1 MRRIMAIAAVAL
13 AACSSTATTTTT
25 SSTIPPPV
33 PEELLVEEVV
43 DELGFSISR
52 PVDWTPEIEADL
64 GIASFYSPP
73 VPGDD
78 FTENFNVAR
87 IDIPDELTFE
97 QYVATDART
106 LTQGTAVEIIESGQT
121 DLDGE
126 IAATVR
132 FRTVVDGVN
141 IGFVRAITIHEG
153 DAYEFTFSA
162 SEEDMDRWLPI
173 VEQFLNTFRFLD

>member
-1 MRRIMAIAAVAL
+1 MRRTMAVAAVVL

-33 PEELLVEEVV
+33 PEELLVQEVV

-52 PVDWTPEIEADL
+52 PVDWAPEIEADV

-73 VPGDD
+73 IPGDE
-78 FTENFNVAR
+78 FTENFNIAR

-97 QYVATDART
+97 LYVQADARN
-106 LTQGTAVEIIESGQT
+106 LTQGTAVEVIDSGQME
-121 DLDGE
+121 LDGE

-132 FRTVVDGVN
+132 FRTNVDGID
-141 IGFVRAITIHEG
+141 IGFVRVITIHDG

-162 SEEDMDRWLPI
+162 SDDDIDRWLPI
-173 VEQFLNTFRFLD
+173 VEQLLSTFEFLD